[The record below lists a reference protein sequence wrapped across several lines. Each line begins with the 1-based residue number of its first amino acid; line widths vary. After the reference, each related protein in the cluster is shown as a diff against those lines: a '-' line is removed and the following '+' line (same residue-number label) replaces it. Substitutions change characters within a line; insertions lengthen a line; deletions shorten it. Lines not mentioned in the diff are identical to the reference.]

1 MSFLRTLLIFVF
13 VFLIVCIDRS
23 YAGKETSSIFEFG
36 KCIGHIT
43 ICDDNFNEKI
53 FIKKKLDGTI
63 VTNLIFKHPH
73 VLEVSEGRVNI
84 NEKIFTST
92 HIIKNNLNNK
102 FLMKLEGKIDNL
114 SKIKLD
120 IFLDNE
126 KLATINLK
134 KVR

>member
-1 MSFLRTLLIFVF
+1 MSFLRTLLMFVF
-13 VFLIVCIDRS
+13 VFSLVGVSGS
-23 YAGKETSSIFEFG
+23 YAGKEISSIFEFG

-84 NEKIFTST
+84 NEKLFTST

>member
-1 MSFLRTLLIFVF
+1 MFVF
-13 VFLIVCIDRS
+13 VFSLVGVSGS
-23 YAGKETSSIFEFG
+23 YAGKEISSIFEFG

-84 NEKIFTST
+84 NEKLFTST

>member
-1 MSFLRTLLIFVF
+1 MLFLRTLLMF
-13 VFLIVCIDRS
+13 VFLIVSTNRS
-23 YAGKETSSIFEFG
+23 YAGKEISSIFEFG
-36 KCIGHIT
+36 KCIGHVT
-43 ICDDNFNEKI
+43 ICDDKFNEKI

-63 VTNLIFKHPH
+63 VTNLTFEHPH
-73 VLEVSEGRVNI
+73 VLEVSEGRVNV
-84 NEKIFTST
+84 NEKLFTST

>member
-1 MSFLRTLLIFVF
+1 MFVF
-13 VFLIVCIDRS
+13 VFLLVCIDRS

-53 FIKKKLDGTI
+53 FVKKKSDGTV
-63 VTNLIFKHPH
+63 VTNLMFKHPH
-73 VLEVSEGRVNI
+73 VLEVSKGRVHI
-84 NEKIFTST
+84 NEKSFTST

>member
-1 MSFLRTLLIFVF
+1 MSFLRTLLMFVF
-13 VFLIVCIDRS
+13 VFLVVGVDRS
-23 YAGKETSSIFEFG
+23 YAGKEISSIFEFG

-73 VLEVSEGRVNI
+73 VLEVSEGRVDI
-84 NEKIFTST
+84 NEKLFTST

-126 KLATINLK
+126 KLATVNLK